1 VECNIELKFKNN
13 TMRSQFGNIYKG
25 KRILITGHTGFKGSW
40 LSMWLNRLGA
50 NVYGYALAPPTR
62 PSLFELLQLE
72 REIEHQE
79 ADIRDQEQL
88 VKSIGRIKPDIIF
101 HLAAQSLVR
110 ESYLVP
116 YITIETNVIGTLN
129 VLEAVRKT
137 GVSTAVVAITSD
149 KCYEN
154 KEWMYGYRENDP
166 LGGYDPYSSSKAAA
180 EILISSWRNSFFNP
194 DQLAK
199 HGVRIASARAGNVLG
214 GGDWNKDHILS
225 DCINLLQR
233 QKAIR
238 VRNPNATRPWQHV
251 LEPLSGYLELGA
263 KLLSPRENV
272 APYCEA
278 FNFGPLVTSNKSVRE
293 LVEKIIEYWG
303 EGSWELAQSENVFH
317 EAHLLNLSID
327 KSYSKLRWTPRW
339 DFEKTVAKTIEWYKV
354 MEDGSQDLRHFTLS
368 QIESY
373 ETDLEENF
381 EPLTQAEMKKL
392 SLARKENGK

>member
-1 VECNIELKFKNN
+1 
-13 TMRSQFGNIYKG
+13 MRSQFGNIYKG
-25 KRILITGHTGFKGSW
+25 KRIFITGHTGFKGSW
-40 LSMWLNRLGA
+40 LSLWLNKLGA
-50 NVYGYALAPPTR
+50 NVYGYALAPPTC
-62 PSLFELLQLE
+62 PSLFELLELE
-72 REIEHQE
+72 PEIEHQE

-88 VKSIGRIKPDIIF
+88 VRSIGRIKPDLIF

-137 GVSTAVVAITSD
+137 GVSTAVVAVTSD

-154 KEWMYGYRENDP
+154 KEWMYGYRENDA

-180 EILISSWRNSFFNP
+180 EILIGSWRNSFFNP
-194 DQLAK
+194 EQIPK

-225 DCINLLQR
+225 DCINLLQKG
-233 QKAIR
+233 KAIR

-263 KLLSPRENV
+263 KLLSPRENT

-278 FNFGPLVTSNKSVRE
+278 FNFGPLATSNKSVRE
-293 LVEKIIEYWG
+293 LVEKIIEHWG
-303 EGSWELAQSENVFH
+303 EGSWELAQPENVFH
-317 EAHLLNLSID
+317 EASLLNLSID
-327 KSYSKLRWTPRW
+327 KSYSKLRWAPRW
-339 DFEKTVAKTIEWYKV
+339 DFEKTVSKTIEWYKV
-354 MEDGSQDLRHFTLS
+354 MQEGSRDLKRFTLD

-373 ETDLEENF
+373 ETDLEEKF
-381 EPLTQAEMKKL
+381 EPLTQAEIKKL
-392 SLARKENGK
+392 SLARK